1 MLKSARV
8 TFKFKAKNDFFKEI
22 LNIEYQSGGYSIFKS
37 ENPSERHSNSK
48 PKMKKFEYRISI
60 WLIFDMQYPIL
71 IWWIFNIQYPI
82 SILLIFDI

>member
-22 LNIEYQSGGYSIFKS
+22 LNIEYQSGGYSIFNIQYQSGGYSIFKS

-60 WLIFDMQYPIL
+60 WLIFDMQY
-71 IWWIFNIQYPI
+71 Y
-82 SILLIFDI
+82 